1 MRPRIPNAWRIAT
14 QRQLHSTPRARVS
27 QSVLAE
33 LEKRGFIA
41 ALTHPQETIT
51 AHLSRP
57 TPATIYSGVDP
68 SASSLHVG
76 NLLPLLGLLH
86 LTANGHKSLAL
97 IGGATGSIGDP
108 SGRSTER
115 NALSQEELEGNVAAI
130 TGQVHRFF
138 DRGMAYAEKRGYG
151 QTSGGRGGVE
161 VVNNLDWT
169 KGLGMLDFL
178 RTVGKVARVNIMLS
192 RDRYVFHLCAQ
203 SPGTE
208 PITVSRTACPPTLGY
223 HSPNSRISSSK
234 LTTFTTSTR
243 IMDVRCS

>member
-1 MRPRIPNAWRIAT
+1 MDQLQKSVIDGVSPISLPIRMRPRIPNAWRIAT
-14 QRQLHSTPRARVS
+14 RRGINSTPQSRVA
-27 QSVLAE
+27 QSVLTE
-33 LEKRGFIA
+33 LERRGFIA
-41 ALTHPQETIT
+41 ALTHPHDTISS
-51 AHLSRP
+51 HLSRP
-57 TPATIYSGVDP
+57 TPRTIYSGVDP

-86 LTANGHKSLAL
+86 LTANGHQSLAL

-138 DRGMAYAEKRGYG
+138 ARGMDYADKRGYG
-151 QTSGGRGGVE
+151 LAGEAGRGGVK

-178 RTVGKVARVNIMLS
+178 KTVGKVARVNIMLS
-192 RDRYVFHLCAQ
+192 RDRYFLSIFRR
-203 SPGTE
+203 SP
-208 PITVSRTACPPTLGY
+208 S
-223 HSPNSRISSSK
+223 
-234 LTTFTTSTR
+234 
-243 IMDVRCS
+243 

>member
-1 MRPRIPNAWRIAT
+1 MRLRRVARLVH
-14 QRQLHSTPRARVS
+14 RGVRYVHSQPSAVG
-27 QSVLAE
+27 VVDE
-33 LEKRGFIA
+33 LERRGFIA
-41 ALTHPQETIT
+41 ALTNPTLRT
-51 AHLSRP
+51 HLDPSSPR
-57 TPATIYSGVDP
+57 TIYSGVDP

-115 NALSQEELEGNVAAI
+115 NALSAEELEGNVRGI
-130 TGQVHRFF
+130 TGQVELFF
-138 DRGMAYAEKRGYG
+138 DRGLEYADKRGYG
-151 QTSGGRGGVE
+151 LSTGGVDGGAGGGRGSVE

-192 RDRYVFHLCAQ
+192 RDRYVL
-203 SPGTE
+203 P
-208 PITVSRTACPPTLGY
+208 
-223 HSPNSRISSSK
+223 SS
-234 LTTFTTSTR
+234 LTSTLLSPT
-243 IMDVRCS
+243 IHH

>member
-1 MRPRIPNAWRIAT
+1 MHTRRG
-14 QRQLHSTPRARVS
+14 V
-27 QSVLAE
+27 VDE
-33 LEKRGFIA
+33 LEQRGFVA
-41 ALTHPQETIT
+41 ALTNPTLRT
-51 AHLSRP
+51 HLDPSSPR
-57 TPATIYSGVDP
+57 TIYSGVDP

-115 NALSQEELEGNVAAI
+115 NALSAEELEGNVAGI

-138 DRGMAYAEKRGYG
+138 DRGLAYADKRGYG
-151 QTSGGRGGVE
+151 LSIGGNGGTVGGRGTVE

-169 KGLGMLDFL
+169 KGLGMLEFL

-192 RDRYVFHLCAQ
+192 RDRYVAL
-203 SPGTE
+203 
-208 PITVSRTACPPTLGY
+208 
-223 HSPNSRISSSK
+223 SS
-234 LTTFTTSTR
+234 FTS
-243 IMDVRCS
+243 